1 MLSPGGAEEMV
12 HAPRDHEAED
22 SLPYVGSIPAASV
35 DDPRQL
41 VRDLASFR
49 NPRLGRSIWELAV
62 TLIPFLLLCG
72 AMLTASDEG
81 YWLALLLSIPAG
93 LLLLRLFLI
102 QHDCGHGSF
111 LRTRSAN
118 DWLGRILGIL
128 TLTPYDCWRRSHAL
142 HHAGT
147 GNLDARGFGDID
159 TLTVQEFRARS
170 RWGQLRY
177 RLYRNPAVMLGLGP
191 AYLFLLRH
199 RLPIGLMKEGRRY
212 WISAMLTNAATA
224 ILLAWFIQ
232 LYGIAV
238 VAAAFL
244 PMLLI
249 SASMGVWLF
258 YVQHQF
264 EEAHWDHRANWSFH
278 DAAMHGSSHLDLPR
292 MLRWFTANI
301 GVHHVHHLVSRIPF
315 YRLPDVLRAYPHLKA
330 VNRHTAIQTFA
341 TLRLAL
347 WDEQQRKMVAL
358 PPYFGGGALPSWL
371 TDLLHLQAKA
381 APTLTRLD

>member
-1 MLSPGGAEEMV
+1 MLSPGGADEMV
-12 HAPRDHEAED
+12 YAPLDHAEAEN
-22 SLPYVGSIPAASV
+22 SSRPEHSTPAASV
-35 DDPRQL
+35 IDPRQL
-41 VRDLASFR
+41 VRDLAGFR
-49 NPRLGRSIWELAV
+49 DPRLGRSTWELAV
-62 TLIPFLLLCG
+62 TLVPFLFLCG
-72 AMLTASDEG
+72 AMLVAFDKG
-81 YWLALLLSIPAG
+81 YSAALLLSIPSG

-118 DWLGRILGIL
+118 DWLGRFLGIF

-159 TLTVQEFRARS
+159 TLTVQEFSGRS

-177 RLYRNPAVMLGLGP
+177 RLYRHPAVMLGLGP

-199 RLPIGLMKEGRRY
+199 RLPMGLMKEGRRY

-224 ILLAWFIQ
+224 LLLVSLIEQF
-232 LYGIAV
+232 GIAV
-238 VAAAFL
+238 VAAALL

-278 DAAMHGSSHLDLPR
+278 DAAMHGSSHLHLPS

-301 GVHHVHHLVSRIPF
+301 GVHHVHHLASRIPF
-315 YRLPDVLRAYPHLKA
+315 YRLPEVLQAYPQLKE
-330 VNRHTAIQTFA
+330 VNRFTAIQTFA

-347 WDEQQRKMVAL
+347 WDEQQRRMVAL
-358 PPYFGGGALPSWL
+358 PPWFGGVARQGLDASPL
-371 TDLLHLQAKA
+371 TKLA
-381 APTLTRLD
+381 